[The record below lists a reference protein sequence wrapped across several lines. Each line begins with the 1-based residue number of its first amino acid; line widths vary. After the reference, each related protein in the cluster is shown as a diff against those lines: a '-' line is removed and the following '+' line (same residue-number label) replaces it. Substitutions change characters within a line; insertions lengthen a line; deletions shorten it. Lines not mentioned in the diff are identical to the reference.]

1 MANVGHCVVITA
13 ELLVEATNKLKELGQ
28 HDLAKKLIANHK
40 PLKPI
45 VKDAYFKKEFP
56 KYKPKNKGVYITDY
70 DAQFDRTSTW
80 DGDYFINFSGG
91 IIDKEI
97 TWFLENLNETV
108 I

>member
-1 MANVGHCVVITA
+1 MKIKDAVVIDR
-13 ELLVEATNKLKELGQ
+13 ELLNGAIYIAEKHLCFAFVERLKNESKELE
-28 HDLAKKLIANHK
+28 
-40 PLKPI
+40 PI

>member
-1 MANVGHCVVITA
+1 MAKIKDCVVIEQDLLMEVIKVLGLNQQT
-13 ELLVEATNKLKELGQ
+13 ELSNKLLFN
-28 HDLAKKLIANHK
+28 HRKLE
-40 PLKPI
+40 PI

-80 DGDYFINFSGG
+80 DGDCFINFSGG

-97 TWFLENLNETV
+97 TWFLENLNDTE